1 MKKLLMAAL
10 ISAAAAAASA
20 ADQGLLDAARGQQ
33 EPLLA
38 TLKDLV
44 LMESGSSDTAGVT
57 RVADY
62 SEKRLNAL
70 GAAVERKDNII
81 TGRFIGKGRKRIML
95 IAHMDTVYQ
104 PGILTSQPYRVDG
117 NRVYGPGI
125 ADDKSGVALILHT
138 VEMLHA
144 RGWRD
149 YAQLT
154 VIFNPDEEI
163 GSRVSGEW
171 IATQGAQ
178 HDFVFSCEPNGAQLE
193 GILMSASGIATASMT
208 VQGRASHAGVS
219 AKTGRNALVELSHQI
234 MQTKDIEVPGA
245 QLNWTRANAGLVTN
259 QIPASATALGDV
271 RLSAA
276 DGLTRLQQA
285 LRDKVAT
292 PLVPDTVTSVDIEP
306 GRPPF
311 IATEAARAWAAKAQ
325 AIYGEIDR
333 KLALYPGTG
342 GGTDAGYAG
351 RSGKAIVLEAFG
363 LAGDGVHAKD
373 EYITIDSVV
382 PRLYLLSRMMQEAG
396 ASQ

>member
-20 ADQGLLDAARGQQ
+20 ADQSLLDAARGQQ

-62 SEKRLNAL
+62 SEKRLQAL

-81 TGRFIGKGRKRIML
+81 TGRFSGKGRKRIML

-104 PGILTSQPYRVDG
+104 PGILASQPYRVDG

-193 GILMSASGIATASMT
+193 GILMSASGIATANMT

-292 PLVPDTVTSVDIEP
+292 PLVADTVTSVYIEP

-311 IATEAARAWAAKAQ
+311 IATEAARAWAARAQ

-351 RSGKAIVLEAFG
+351 RSGQAIVLEAFG

-396 ASQ
+396 AAP

>member
-1 MKKLLMAAL
+1 MRAA
-10 ISAAAAAASA
+10 
-20 ADQGLLDAARGQQ
+20 G
-33 EPLLA
+33 E
-38 TLKDLV
+38 T
-44 LMESGSSDTAGVT
+44 T
-57 RVADY
+57 
-62 SEKRLNAL
+62 
-70 GAAVERKDNII
+70 
-81 TGRFIGKGRKRIML
+81 
-95 IAHMDTVYQ
+95 
-104 PGILTSQPYRVDG
+104 
-117 NRVYGPGI
+117 
-125 ADDKSGVALILHT
+125 
-138 VEMLHA
+138 
-144 RGWRD
+144 
-149 YAQLT
+149 QLT

-193 GILMSASGIATASMT
+193 GILLSASGIATANMT

-292 PLVPDTVTSVDIEP
+292 PLVPDTVTTVDIEP

-311 IATEAARAWAAKAQ
+311 IASEAARAWAAKAQ

-363 LAGDGVHAKD
+363 LAGEGVHAKD